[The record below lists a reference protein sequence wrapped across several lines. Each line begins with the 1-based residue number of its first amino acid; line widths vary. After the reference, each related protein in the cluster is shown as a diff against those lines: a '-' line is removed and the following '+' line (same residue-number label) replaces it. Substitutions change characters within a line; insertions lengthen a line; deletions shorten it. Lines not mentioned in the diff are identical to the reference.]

1 MSKRDWIE
9 VGASLLGGAGIG
21 AAIMYFFDP
30 QLGDTRRAE
39 CRRASG
45 EALSSAGERLGGA
58 WETVAQKVKGAGE
71 STADTAA
78 DWTAKAR
85 RFFSGAASS
94 ASDYASDAADSARSW
109 GRGVAKSTRRYARR
123 ARNAAGDWFDRDE
136 GPSRGTIVGITAGAV
151 AALALGAGLMF
162 LLDPA
167 QGRRRRALIR
177 DKAASAARQTQRYVQ
192 QKGRHWSNKV
202 QGLASEA
209 GSLASQAKE
218 KLTGS
223 TGERQGTGTSMTTPS
238 SQPVGAGSPPTF

>member
-30 QLGDTRRAE
+30 QLGDTRRAQ
-39 CRRASG
+39 CRQATG

-58 WETVAQKVKGAGE
+58 WENVAQKVRGAGE
-71 STADTAA
+71 STADTAS
-78 DWTAKAR
+78 DWTDKAR

-94 ASDYASDAADSARSW
+94 ASDYASDAGKSA
-109 GRGVAKSTRRYARR
+109 RRYARR
-123 ARNAAGDWFDRDE
+123 ARRTAGDWLDWDDKD
-136 GPSRGTIVGITAGAV
+136 PSGGTIVGITAGAV
-151 AALALGAGLMF
+151 GALGLGAGLMF

-177 DKAASAARQTQRYVQ
+177 DKAVSAARRTQHYVQ

-202 QGLASEA
+202 QGLAAETSTF
-209 GSLASQAKE
+209 ASQAKE
-218 KLTGS
+218 KLTGRGS
-223 TGERQGTGTSMTTPS
+223 SEPQGAAARTMATPT
-238 SQPVGAGSPPTF
+238 SQPTSVGSGPGCP

>member
-39 CRRASG
+39 CREATG
-45 EALSSAGERLGGA
+45 EALSSAGERLGNA

-71 STADTAA
+71 STAETAS
-78 DWTAKAR
+78 DWTDKAR

-94 ASDYASDAADSARSW
+94 AADYASDAGTSA
-109 GRGVAKSTRRYARR
+109 RRYARR
-123 ARNAAGDWFDRDE
+123 VRRTAGDWLKPDQ
-136 GPSRGTIVGITAGAV
+136 GPSRAGTIAGITAGAV
-151 AALALGAGLMF
+151 GALALGAGLMF
-162 LLDPA
+162 LLDPS

-177 DKAASAARQTQRYVQ
+177 DKAVSAARQTQRYVQ
-192 QKGRHWSNKV
+192 QKGRHWSNKA
-202 QGLASEA
+202 QGLAAETS
-209 GSLASQAKE
+209 SLASQAKE

-223 TGERQGTGTSMTTPS
+223 NMTSP
-238 SQPVGAGSPPTF
+238 SQPSGVGSGPGGPSTF